1 MISRRAVLAGLGA
14 GAVLSASQL
23 RSYAQAASS
32 SAQIVSVG
40 GAITETLFALGL
52 GAQLRAVDTT
62 STFPAAANALPKVG
76 YLRQLSAE
84 GILAMKPDLVLLSG
98 EAGPAAAV
106 AHLKRAGVALEQID
120 IGRSPAAV
128 TNMVEAIGAAT
139 GEVEAASTLAATVT
153 DQFKALDAALP
164 DEDRKSVLLL
174 LAAGNGPLLS
184 AGANTAASAAI
195 NLAGG
200 ALAFPG
206 MQGYKAVSLEP
217 VLAVDPDWIILPS
230 HVAMALGGPEGISA
244 LDVVARTRAGSEGR
258 VAIIDSHYLLGFGP
272 RAPQAAADLATL
284 LYPDADI
291 PVVNR
296 DATPSSL
303 VSLVAA

>member
-106 AHLKRAGVALEQID
+106 AHLKTAGVALEQID

-128 TNMVEAIGAAT
+128 ANMVEAIGAAT
-139 GEVEAASTLAATVT
+139 GAVEAASTLAATVT

-174 LAAGNGPLLS
+174 LAAGNGPLLG
-184 AGANTAASAAI
+184 AGANTAASAVI

-217 VLAVDPDWIILPS
+217 VLAADPDWIILPS
-230 HVAMALGGPEGISA
+230 HVALALGGPEGISA

-258 VAIIDSHYLLGFGP
+258 VAIVDSHYLLGFGP

-291 PVVNR
+291 PLVSR

>member
-1 MISRRAVLAGLGA
+1 MTSRRAVLAGLGA
-14 GAVLSASQL
+14 GTVLSASQL
-23 RSYAQAASS
+23 RSFAQAASS

-52 GAQLRAVDTT
+52 GAQLRAADTT

-106 AHLKRAGVALEQID
+106 AHLKTAGVALEQID

-139 GEVEAASTLAATVT
+139 GKVEVANTLAATVT
-153 DQFKALDAALP
+153 DQFKRLDAELP
-164 DEDRKSVLLL
+164 DGDRKSVLLL
-174 LAAGNGPLLS
+174 LAAGNGPLLG

-200 ALAFPG
+200 ALAFPD

-217 VLAVDPDWIILPS
+217 VLAADPDWIILPS

-244 LDVVARTRAGSEGR
+244 LDVVARTRAGPEGR

-291 PVVNR
+291 PLLNR
-296 DATPSSL
+296 DAAPSSL
-303 VSLVAA
+303 VSLVAV

>member
-14 GAVLSASQL
+14 GAALSASQL

-52 GAQLRAVDTT
+52 GAQLRAVDIT

-98 EAGPAAAV
+98 EAGPGAAV
-106 AHLKRAGVALEQID
+106 AHLKTAGVALEQID

-153 DQFKALDAALP
+153 NQFKALDAALP

-174 LAAGNGPLLS
+174 LAAGNGPLLG

-217 VLAVDPDWIILPS
+217 VLAADPDWIILPS

>member
-1 MISRRAVLAGLGA
+1 MSSRRAVLAGLGA

-23 RSYAQAASS
+23 LSYAQAASY

-52 GAQLRAVDTT
+52 GEQLRAVDTT

-84 GILAMKPDLVLLSG
+84 GILAMKPNLVLLSG

-106 AHLKRAGVALEQID
+106 AHLKTAGVALEQID

-174 LAAGNGPLLS
+174 LAAGNGPLLG

-200 ALAFPG
+200 ALAFPS

-217 VLAVDPDWIILPS
+217 VLAADPDWIILPS

-244 LDVVARTRAGSEGR
+244 LDIAARTRAGSEGR

>member
-23 RSYAQAASS
+23 RSDAQAASS

-291 PVVNR
+291 PLVNR

>member
-1 MISRRAVLAGLGA
+1 MITRRKALAALGA
-14 GAVLSASQL
+14 GGALVASGGAVFAQTSAYG
-23 RSYAQAASS
+23 R
-32 SAQIVSVG
+32 IVSVG
-40 GAITETLFALGL
+40 GAITETLYALGL
-52 GAQLRAVDTT
+52 GDNLQAADTT
-62 STFPAAANALPKVG
+62 STFPLAALQLPKVG

-106 AHLKRAGVALEQID
+106 AHLKTAGIALEQID

-139 GEVEAASTLAATVT
+139 GEVEAANALAETVT
-153 DQFKALDAALP
+153 GQFKTLDAALP
-164 DEDRKSVLLL
+164 LGERKSVLLL
-174 LAAGNGPLLS
+174 LAAGNGPLLG

-200 ALAFPG
+200 ELAFPD

-217 VLAVDPDWIILPS
+217 VLAADPDWIILPS
-230 HVAMALGGPEGISA
+230 HVAMALGGREGLSA
-244 LDVVARTRAGSEGR
+244 LDVVARTRAGAEGR

-291 PVVNR
+291 PVLNR
-296 DATPSSL
+296 DTAPSSL